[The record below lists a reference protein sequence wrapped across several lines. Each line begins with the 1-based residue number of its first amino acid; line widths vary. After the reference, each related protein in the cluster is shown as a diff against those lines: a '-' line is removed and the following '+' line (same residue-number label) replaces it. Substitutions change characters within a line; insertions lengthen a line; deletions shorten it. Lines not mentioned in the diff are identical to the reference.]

1 MTPSHELVIFDCDG
15 VLVDSEPLAIG
26 LLAELARDHG
36 WELDPEQAEEHFPAG
51 GTLEACVER
60 IAAHAARPLA
70 EDFIPRYRERLY
82 ALLRE
87 RVQPV
92 PGVVAA
98 LDALGALG
106 LPTCVASNGPR
117 AKIRTSLGAIGL
129 LERFEE
135 RIFSAYELERA
146 KPFPDLYL
154 HAAAT
159 LGVEPRACV
168 VVEDSDAGTQA
179 GVAAGMRVLGY
190 APTPARAAA
199 LSAAGAEPFPHMGE
213 LVARISRGSGR

>member
-1 MTPSHELVIFDCDG
+1 MHELVIFDCDG

-26 LLAELARDHG
+26 LLAELARAHG
-36 WELDPEQAEEHFPAG
+36 WQLADDEAEEHFPAG

-60 IAAHAARPLA
+60 IAARATRALA

-82 ALLRE
+82 AALRE
-87 RVQPV
+87 RVEPV

-98 LDALGALG
+98 LAALAARG

-129 LERFEE
+129 LARFEG

-154 HAAAT
+154 HAAAA
-159 LGVEPRACV
+159 LEVEPAACV
-168 VVEDSDAGTQA
+168 VVEDSVPGARA

-199 LSAAGAEPFPHMGE
+199 LEAAGAEPFPHMDQLLE
-213 LVARISRGSGR
+213 RISRGSGR